1 MPRIYFPILLLLA
14 LGLCTCDPAQH
25 EGVPPPVLG
34 DAQSVPVYENFRDIE
49 GLFLG
54 GADTAYLVNFW
65 ATWCKPCREEL
76 PLIQRLAKE
85 PSPLPI
91 KVVLVSLDTDPSAIE
106 GIPEYFQKEN
116 INLPNLVLTDEG
128 QEWGKTIDRA
138 WTGALP
144 TTILYRGKRKYVY
157 RRNFPTYVDLR
168 GAIQP
173 LLDG

>member
-1 MPRIYFPILLLLA
+1 MSKSFIPALLLLA
-14 LGLCTCDPAQH
+14 LVLCTCGPSQNDPT
-25 EGVPPPVLG
+25 PPPALG
-34 DAQSVPVYENFRDIE
+34 NAENVPVYEHFADIE
-49 GLFLG
+49 GLFG
-54 GADTAYLVNFW
+54 GGSDTAYLVNFW

-76 PLIQRLAKE
+76 PLLQRLADE
-85 PSPLPI
+85 ASPVPV
-91 KVVLVSLDTDPSAIE
+91 KVVLVSLDTEPSAIE
-106 GIPEYFQKEN
+106 RIPDYFQQAG

-128 QEWGKTIDRA
+128 SEWGKTIDRA

-157 RRNFPTYVDLR
+157 RRNFPTYVDLQ